1 MLASAKQMAKREVDI
16 LVLSDVHL
24 GTYGCHATELL
35 QYLKSIK
42 PRTVILNGDIID
54 IWQFSKRYWPATHM
68 MVVKHIIGLIA
79 KEVPV
84 YYIPGNHDEML
95 RRFKGFNLGSL
106 KIVNKLSLKIDDKK
120 VWVFHGDVFDV
131 VMQNS
136 IWLARLGAVGY
147 DTLIL
152 INRFV
157 NFISQKL
164 GRGKLSFSKKVKN
177 TVKSAVKFIND
188 FEATVCDI
196 AAENDYDYV
205 VCGHIHHPEIKEVKT
220 KSKPITY
227 MNSGDW
233 IENLTALEY
242 TDGKWSIYNYA
253 TDTVAQAIDI
263 NKKSQKKESSKE
275 MMASL
280 MQELNMKQPTK
291 SDAES
296 QILVAEHD

>member
-1 MLASAKQMAKREVDI
+1 MLAAAKQMAKREVDI

-188 FEATVCDI
+188 FEVTVCDI